1 MHLPAMMTRAV
12 GRTTSRTAGSI
23 RRHSMEGTLMRPRL
37 KLFTGDDRVDA
48 TAEPQVSVTLGEVA
62 NLLVEAQMW
71 DRTWLLDFRDE
82 KVKISAD
89 LYEVLT
95 AYSNLRPSA

>member
-1 MHLPAMMTRAV
+1 
-12 GRTTSRTAGSI
+12 
-23 RRHSMEGTLMRPRL
+23 MRPRL
-37 KLFTGDDRVDA
+37 KLFTGEEQTREM
-48 TAEPQVSVTLGEVA
+48 AEQQVSVPLGEVA
-62 NLLVEAQMW
+62 NLLVDAQMW

-89 LYEVLT
+89 LYEILS